1 MVNIP
6 KIVLK
11 SQTRLT
17 LNERFTQFGE
27 AQKARIQMLK
37 NDLQTRLVEESF
49 KNGQQDSAEL
59 SKKLDRLA
67 RDIEN
72 PERHQ
77 ALFSKKSRPKEEHR
91 TREDTEIHEEPIVPE
106 YRPLLYRS
114 GRRNARSRNQRSSKR
129 PVTYGDVL
137 SSDNHEETDVSHW
150 RAEALRGLR
159 PNAEARAQRANQNKY
174 VNPLMRDSDE
184 EGSPTGSSGLSVHS
198 RLGLKQT
205 DKTRN
210 FIPKKRMAG
219 SSYRRAGFS
228 NRGSGQSGG
237 ASSSR
242 QAVTKED
249 LDRELDEYRQ
259 KGSVMDIEMSD
270 V

>member
-91 TREDTEIHEEPIVPE
+91 TREDT
-106 YRPLLYRS
+106 
-114 GRRNARSRNQRSSKR
+114 
-129 PVTYGDVL
+129 
-137 SSDNHEETDVSHW
+137 DNHEETDVSHW